1 MASSSTSRCAF
12 HSHSLGWEFLNL
24 SEEENSQNLV
34 QSAAMEMKSKARRQI
49 RTLELI
55 SSNEDPEMWNHPQ
68 LDLYSLSELAANRK
82 VEKLPEQRAKLYLIP
97 STFGEEFEPGF
108 EPVPTSATELPE
120 LHAWTMKFA
129 VSVVEIWAGRR
140 QPAQLI
146 SKCHRQIY
154 MNLLKQV
161 GSQKEIGRIRSIH
174 QCQPLDGICEST
186 ITVRFGD
193 RLRAMVI
200 RFEGVDQRWLCTEL
214 RLI

>member
-1 MASSSTSRCAF
+1 
-12 HSHSLGWEFLNL
+12 
-24 SEEENSQNLV
+24 
-34 QSAAMEMKSKARRQI
+34 MEMKSKAHSQI
-49 RTLELI
+49 RTLDLI

-68 LDLYSLSELAANRK
+68 LDLYSLSEVAAKRK

-108 EPVPTSATELPE
+108 EPIPTSATELPE

-154 MNLLKQV
+154 MKLLKQV
-161 GSQKEIGRIRSIH
+161 GSQKEIGRIRTIH

-214 RLI
+214 LLI

>member
-1 MASSSTSRCAF
+1 
-12 HSHSLGWEFLNL
+12 
-24 SEEENSQNLV
+24 
-34 QSAAMEMKSKARRQI
+34 MEMNQSTRI

-55 SSNEDPEMWNHPQ
+55 SSTEDPEMWSHPQ
-68 LDLYSLSELAANRK
+68 LDLYSLSELAVNRK
-82 VEKLPEQRAKLYLIP
+82 VEKLPEQRAKLYLMP

-108 EPVPTSATELPE
+108 EPIPTSASELPE
-120 LHAWTMKFA
+120 LHSWTMKFA
-129 VSVVEIWAGRR
+129 VSVLEIWAGRR

-146 SKCHRQIY
+146 SKLHRQIY
-154 MNLLKQV
+154 MDLLKQV
-161 GSQKEIGRIRSIH
+161 GSQKEIGRIKSIH

>member
-1 MASSSTSRCAF
+1 M
-12 HSHSLGWEFLNL
+12 
-24 SEEENSQNLV
+24 EEEKSQNLV
-34 QSAAMEMKSKARRQI
+34 QSAAMEIKSKIHGQF

-68 LDLYSLSELAANRK
+68 LDLYSLSEVAANRK

-97 STFGEEFEPGF
+97 TTFGEEFEPGF

-154 MNLLKQV
+154 MKLLKQV

>member
-1 MASSSTSRCAF
+1 M
-12 HSHSLGWEFLNL
+12 EI
-24 SEEENSQNLV
+24 
-34 QSAAMEMKSKARRQI
+34 EMKSRAQV
-49 RTLELI
+49 RTLELV

-68 LDLYSLSELAANRK
+68 LDLYSLSELTANRP

-108 EPVPTSATELPE
+108 EPMPTSASELPE

-129 VSVVEIWAGRR
+129 ISVLEIWAGRR

-146 SKCHRQIY
+146 SKFHRQIY

>member
-1 MASSSTSRCAF
+1 MASSSTSRYAF

>member
-1 MASSSTSRCAF
+1 
-12 HSHSLGWEFLNL
+12 
-24 SEEENSQNLV
+24 
-34 QSAAMEMKSKARRQI
+34 MEMQSKSRNQI

-129 VSVVEIWAGRR
+129 VSVIEIWAGRR

>member
-34 QSAAMEMKSKARRQI
+34 QSAAMEMKSKARSQI